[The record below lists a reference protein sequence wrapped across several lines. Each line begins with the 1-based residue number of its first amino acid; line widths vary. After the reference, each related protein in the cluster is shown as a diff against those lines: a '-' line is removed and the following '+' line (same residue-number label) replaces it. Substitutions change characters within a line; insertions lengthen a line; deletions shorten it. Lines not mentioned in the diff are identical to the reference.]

1 MIERGHIHL
10 HRKTPLRE
18 QPGRGHNRW
27 HPDIAPGLRVQRGAT
42 VELDC
47 IDAVDTQ
54 VKPGMKHEDVLT
66 CDLSRAHPLT
76 GPVYVEG
83 AEPGDL
89 LSVKVEKIETDDT
102 AFTMILPGVGYLR
115 DVFTK
120 PFLVHWELKDGFAR
134 SEQIPGVRIPGAP
147 FMGVMGVAPSH
158 ELLRTINTREAD
170 LAARGGFVLPPNP
183 TNALPADPQIASNA
197 FSTIA
202 PHENGGNF
210 DIKQLIAG
218 STLYLPVYVPGA
230 LFSVGDTHFAQGD
243 GETCVTAVET
253 SSRFTA
259 TFDVIKGEARRR
271 GLSDPEFSCPP
282 HPDDNPKRGY
292 YGTTGIPVRKDGRA
306 EAEDL
311 NVCCRNALM
320 NMINYMVARHNL
332 SPEQAYCVSSV
343 AANLRISNVVDVPN
357 FVVSA
362 FLPLDIF
369 E

>member
-1 MIERGHIHL
+1 MSAHIHL

-18 QPGRGHNRW
+18 QPGKGHNRW
-27 HPDIAPGLRVQRGAT
+27 HPDIAPCLRIQPGST

-54 VKPGMKHEDVLT
+54 VQPGMSHEDVLT
-66 CDLSRAHPLT
+66 CDLSRAHPMT

-89 LSVKVEKIETDDT
+89 LAVKVEDIQTDDT
-102 AFTMILPGVGYLR
+102 GFTMILPGVGYLR

-120 PFLVHWELKDGFAR
+120 PFLVHWEIKDGFAR
-134 SEQIPGVRIPGAP
+134 SEQIPGVKIPGAP

-158 ELLRTINTREAD
+158 ELLHRINQRETE
-170 LAARGGFVLPPNP
+170 LAGRGGFVLLPDA
-183 TNALPADPQIASNA
+183 TNAIPTDPAIASTA
-197 FSTIA
+197 FKTIA

-259 TFDVIKGEARRR
+259 TFEVIKGEAKRR
-271 GLSDPEFSCPP
+271 GLTDPAFTCPP
-282 HPDDNPKRGY
+282 HPDDNRKRGY
-292 YGTTGIPVRKDGRA
+292 YGTTGIPVRKDSGRG
-306 EAEDL
+306 ESEDL
-311 NVCCRNALM
+311 NLCCRNALM
-320 NMINYMVARHNL
+320 NMIDYIVDQHKL
-332 SPEQAYCVSSV
+332 SPEQAYCLSSV
-343 AANLRISNVVDVPN
+343 AVNLRISNVVDVPN

-362 FLPLDIF
+362 FLPLDVF